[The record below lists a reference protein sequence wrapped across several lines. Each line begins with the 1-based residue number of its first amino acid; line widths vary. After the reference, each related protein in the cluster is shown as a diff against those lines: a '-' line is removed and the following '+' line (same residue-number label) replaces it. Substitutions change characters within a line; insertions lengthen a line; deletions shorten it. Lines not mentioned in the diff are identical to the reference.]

1 MKKLITICAVVT
13 MILVLSGV
21 ANATVVTEGIK
32 IDRVAA
38 SDTFTVSFLY
48 NTNIGDETNWWQWE
62 SFAILIAAEPIVWRD
77 PLPGEVIERLL
88 TPGEI
93 LVGTVTDNGGN
104 LGKSSSGSG
113 ALFLGGY
120 DWSSYDPPY
129 QAVQITAGPEESGTF
144 PTNTPLFSFTY
155 TGSATEF
162 VIYNSYVSD
171 EVEAGRIPVP
181 AIPEPATMI
190 LLGLGALALRRK
202 KA

>member
-48 NTNIGDETNWWQWE
+48 NTNIGDETNWWQWDYLMI
-62 SFAILIAAEPIVWRD
+62 AITDAPIEQYV
-77 PLPGEVIERLL
+77 LTTERFF

-93 LVGTVTDNGGN
+93 LVDTDGNTRFSLYQGGWDVTWAGD
-104 LGKSSSGSG
+104 
-113 ALFLGGY
+113 A
-120 DWSSYDPPY
+120 PY
-129 QAVQITAGPEESGTF
+129 QGVQITAVGGDGYGYPEKF
-144 PTNTPLFSFTY
+144 PTNTPLFSFNY

-162 VIYNSYVSD
+162 VIYNNLVSD
-171 EVEAGRIPVP
+171 EVVDGRIPVP